1 MSDASRRSD
10 ASQIS
15 AELVARL
22 ERLPFSKWHR
32 HFFILAFFGIALD
45 AADFAMFG
53 AALPPVAHE
62 FGLGPAQAGLLA
74 TVGLV
79 GAFLGALFWGTMS
92 DYIGRRISFQATV
105 GLFALFTGL
114 VATSWNVLSLS
125 VFRFLSNFGLGGEVP
140 VTLTLSAEYS
150 PGRIRGAMSGNIMAA
165 FPVGLV
171 LAAALSLLIIPHWG
185 WRALFVVGVIPA
197 LLLFFVRRYMPE
209 SARFLLSK
217 GRIAEA
223 ESIVAGIEQEAIGRA
238 LTADEIKSL
247 SNVRADVAAPG
258 KVTVF
263 ELLAPGRAK
272 NTLLLWVVSFGFLW
286 ASNGILFM
294 LPTILT
300 QRGIPL
306 TAAIGFQLVQAL
318 SAVIGYSACGFL
330 IDRYGRRPVLFLY
343 YFVGAFF
350 HLWFA
355 MASGMWLY
363 AAAAA
368 VGWVNPG
375 VYGATGIYVSE
386 LHPTHLR
393 ATAVGWF
400 FGIGRIGSF
409 LAPTVVGFMLAYG
422 LGAYVLHTFALAYL
436 ISAIALWLIGVETKG
451 RVLEQITGEGGIA
464 AAAEATAPAPVMRP
478 AGT

>member
-1 MSDASRRSD
+1 MTSVE
-10 ASQIS
+10 QKS
-15 AELVARL
+15 AQLVARL
-22 ERLPFSKWHR
+22 ERLPFSQWHR
-32 HFFILAFFGIALD
+32 HFFILAFCGIAFD
-45 AADFAMFG
+45 AADFALFG
-53 AALPPVAHE
+53 AALPPVAKE

-74 TVGLV
+74 TVGLF
-79 GAFLGALFWGTMS
+79 GAFLGALFWGTLS
-92 DYIGRRISFQATV
+92 DYIGRRTAFQATV
-105 GLFALFTGL
+105 GLFAVFTGL
-114 VATSWNVLSLS
+114 VAVSWNVLSLG

-140 VTLTLSAEYS
+140 VTLTLSSEFS
-150 PGRIRGAMSGNIMAA
+150 PGRIRGSMTGNVMAA

-171 LAAALSLLIIPHWG
+171 IAAALSLLIIPNWG
-185 WRALFVVGVIPA
+185 WRALFVVGVVPA
-197 LLLFFVRRYMPE
+197 VLLFFVRRYMPE
-209 SARFLLSK
+209 SVRYLLTK
-217 GRIAEA
+217 GRVAEA
-223 ESIVAGIEQEAIGRA
+223 EKTVEEIERQAISRTLTQAEIDA
-238 LTADEIKSL
+238 LPT
-247 SNVRADVAAPG
+247 VRAEVG
-258 KVTVF
+258 VESKVTVF

-294 LPTILT
+294 LPTILQ

-306 TAAIGFQLVQAL
+306 TQAITFMLVQAIA
-318 SAVIGYSACGFL
+318 AVFGYSACGFL

-343 YFVGAFF
+343 YFVGAFC

-363 AAAAA
+363 FAAAA

-375 VYGATGIYVSE
+375 VYGATGVYVSE

-422 LGAYVLHTFALAYL
+422 AGAYVLHTFALSFL
-436 ISAIALWLIGVETKG
+436 IASFALFAIGIETRGK
-451 RVLEQITGEGGIA
+451 VLEEITQPKLA
-464 AAAEATAPAPVMRP
+464 
-478 AGT
+478 

>member
-1 MSDASRRSD
+1 MANAQEAS
-10 ASQIS
+10 AQ
-15 AELVARL
+15 LVARL

-32 HFFILAFFGIALD
+32 NFFILAFVGIMFD
-45 AADFAMFG
+45 AADFALFG

-79 GAFLGALFWGTMS
+79 GAFLGALFWGTIS
-92 DYIGRRISFQATV
+92 DYIGRRTAFQSTV
-105 GLFALFTGL
+105 GLFAVFTGL
-114 VATSWNVLSLS
+114 VAVSWNMSSLA

-140 VTLTLSAEYS
+140 VTLTLSSEFS
-150 PGRIRGAMSGNIMAA
+150 PGRIRGGMAGNIMAA

-171 LAAALSLLIIPHWG
+171 IAAALSLFIIPRWG
-185 WRALFVVGVIPA
+185 WRALFFVGVIPA
-197 LLLFFVRRYMPE
+197 VLLFFVRRYMPE
-209 SARFLLSK
+209 SVRYLISK

-223 ESIVAGIEQEAIGRA
+223 EQTVAQIEKQAIGRPM
-238 LTADEIKSL
+238 TADEVKAMPH
-247 SNVRADVAAPG
+247 VRPEVAAPT

-272 NTLLLWVVSFGFLW
+272 NTLLLWIVSFGFLW
-286 ASNGILFM
+286 SSNGILFM
-294 LPTILT
+294 LPTILQ

-306 TAAIGFQLVQAL
+306 TQAITFMLVQAL
-318 SAVIGYSACGFL
+318 SAIVGYSACGFL

-343 YFVGAFF
+343 FFVGAFF

-355 MASGMWLY
+355 MASGTWLY
-363 AAAAA
+363 FAAAA

-375 VYGATGIYVSE
+375 VYGSTGIYVSE

-409 LAPTVVGFMLAYG
+409 LAPAVVGLMLAHG
-422 LGAYVLHTFALAYL
+422 AGAYVLHTFALSFL
-436 ISAIALWLIGVETKG
+436 IASIALWFIGIETKG
-451 RVLEQITGEGGIA
+451 RVLEEITEHGKA
-464 AAAEATAPAPVMRP
+464 A
-478 AGT
+478 

>member
-1 MSDASRRSD
+1 MPD
-10 ASQIS
+10 ASQVS
-15 AELVARL
+15 AELIARL
-22 ERLPFSKWHR
+22 ERLPFSRWHR
-32 HFFILAFFGIALD
+32 NFFILAFFGIALD

-53 AALPPVAHE
+53 AALPPVAKE

-74 TVGLV
+74 TAGLV
-79 GAFLGALFWGTMS
+79 GAFLGALFWGTLS
-92 DYIGRRISFQATV
+92 DYIGRRTSFQATV

-114 VATSWNVLSLS
+114 VATSWNIASLT

-140 VTLTLSAEYS
+140 VTLTLSSEYS
-150 PGRIRGAMSGNIMAA
+150 PGSIRGSMTGNIMAA

-171 LAAALSLLIIPHWG
+171 LAAALSLSIIPHWG
-185 WRALFVVGVIPA
+185 WRALFVVGVVPA
-197 LLLFFVRRYMPE
+197 ALLFFVRRYMPE
-209 SARFLLSK
+209 SVRYLLSK
-217 GRIAEA
+217 GRVAEA
-223 ESIVAGIEQEAIGRA
+223 EQTVAEIETKAIGRA
-238 LTADEIKSL
+238 LTADEIKAIP
-247 SNVRADVAAPG
+247 NVSPEVGAEV
-258 KVTVF
+258 KVTVV

-294 LPTILT
+294 LPTILQ

-306 TAAIGFQLVQAL
+306 TQAITFQLVQAL
-318 SAVIGYSACGFL
+318 SAVVGYSACGFL

-343 YFVGAFF
+343 YFIGAFC

-355 MASGMWLY
+355 MASGTWLY
-363 AAAAA
+363 FAAAA

-375 VYGATGIYVSE
+375 VFGATGIYVSE

-422 LGAYVLHTFALAYL
+422 AGAYVLHTFALSYL
-436 ISAIALWLIGVETKG
+436 ISAVALWLIGIETKG
-451 RVLEQITGEGGIA
+451 RVLEQITAKDGL
-464 AAAEATAPAPVMRP
+464 
-478 AGT
+478 AGA

>member
-1 MSDASRRSD
+1 MTSVE
-10 ASQIS
+10 QKS
-15 AELVARL
+15 AQLVARL

-32 HFFILAFFGIALD
+32 NFFILAFCGIAFD
-45 AADFAMFG
+45 AADFALFG
-53 AALPPVAHE
+53 AALPPVARE

-79 GAFLGALFWGTMS
+79 GAFLGALFWGTLS
-92 DYIGRRISFQATV
+92 DYIGRRTSFQATV
-105 GLFALFTGL
+105 GLFAVFTGL
-114 VATSWNVLSLS
+114 VAASWNVVSLGL
-125 VFRFLSNFGLGGEVP
+125 FRFLSNFGLGGEVP
-140 VTLTLSAEYS
+140 VTLTLSSEFS
-150 PGRIRGAMSGNIMAA
+150 PGRIRGGMAGNIMAA

-171 LAAALSLLIIPHWG
+171 IAAALSLMIIPYWG
-185 WRALFVVGVIPA
+185 WRALFVVGVVPA
-197 LLLFFVRRYMPE
+197 VLLFFVRRYMPE
-209 SARFLLSK
+209 SVRYLLSK

-223 ESIVAGIEQEAIGRA
+223 EKTVEHIERQAIGRM
-238 LTADEIKSL
+238 LTETEIKAL
-247 SNVRADVAAPG
+247 PNLRPEVGVET

-286 ASNGILFM
+286 SSNGILFM
-294 LPTILT
+294 LPTILQ

-306 TAAIGFQLVQAL
+306 TQAITFMLVQAIT
-318 SAVIGYSACGFL
+318 AMFGYSACGFL
-330 IDRYGRRPVLFLY
+330 IDKYGRRPVLFLY
-343 YFVGAFF
+343 YFIGAFC

-355 MASGMWLY
+355 MASGTWLY
-363 AAAAA
+363 FAAAA

-422 LGAYVLHTFALAYL
+422 AGAYVLHTFALSFL
-436 ISAIALWLIGVETKG
+436 IASFALFAIGVETRGKA
-451 RVLEQITGEGGIA
+451 LEEITQPKLA
-464 AAAEATAPAPVMRP
+464 
-478 AGT
+478 